1 MGLLLP
7 ITAYV
12 VYRRVKNKREEEE
25 QSYFDEIDEIVDTQ
39 TGEILEFPRT
49 LVPSIE
55 MLVTARRR
63 ART

>member
-1 MGLLLP
+1 MGLL
-7 ITAYV
+7 TAYA
-12 VYRRVKNKREEEE
+12 VYKYVKNKREDEVEET
-25 QSYFDEIDEIVDTQ
+25 STYDEIVDTQ

>member
-1 MGLLLP
+1 MGLL
-7 ITAYV
+7 TAYA
-12 VYRRVKNKREEEE
+12 VYRYVKNRREDEDTEECT
-25 QSYFDEIDEIVDTQ
+25 YDEIVDTQ

-63 ART
+63 AQS

>member
-1 MGLLLP
+1 MGL
-7 ITAYV
+7 ITAYA
-12 VYRRVKNKREEEE
+12 VYKYVKNKREDEFEET
-25 QSYFDEIDEIVDTQ
+25 STYDEIVDTQ

>member
-1 MGLLLP
+1 MGL
-7 ITAYV
+7 ITAYA
-12 VYRRVKNKREEEE
+12 VYKYVKNKREDEVEET
-25 QSYFDEIDEIVDTQ
+25 STYDEIVDTQ

-63 ART
+63 A

>member
-1 MGLLLP
+1 MGL
-7 ITAYV
+7 ITAYA
-12 VYRRVKNKREEEE
+12 VYKYVKNKREDEVEET
-25 QSYFDEIDEIVDTQ
+25 STYDEIVDTQ

-63 ART
+63 AQT

>member
-1 MGLLLP
+1 
-7 ITAYV
+7 
-12 VYRRVKNKREEEE
+12 VKNKREEEE

>member
-1 MGLLLP
+1 MGLL
-7 ITAYV
+7 TAYA
-12 VYRRVKNKREEEE
+12 VYRYVKNKREDEFEET
-25 QSYFDEIDEIVDTQ
+25 STYDEIVDTQ

-63 ART
+63 AQT

>member
-1 MGLLLP
+1 MGLL
-7 ITAYV
+7 TAYA
-12 VYRRVKNKREEEE
+12 VYRYVKNKREDEFEET
-25 QSYFDEIDEIVDTQ
+25 STYDEIVDTQ

>member
-1 MGLLLP
+1 MGL
-7 ITAYV
+7 ITAYA
-12 VYRRVKNKREEEE
+12 VYKYVKNKREDEVEET
-25 QSYFDEIDEIVDTQ
+25 STYDEIVDTQ

-63 ART
+63 AQS